1 MDGKTGR
8 VVPAG
13 TPFGN
18 CLHLSIIW
26 LNLPLH
32 LSIILLDLPLA
43 MECCLHKRETGRKN
57 TYFYLGALSSVSSW
71 NLGI

>member
-26 LNLPLH
+26 LN
-32 LSIILLDLPLA
+32 LPLA